1 MKITAL
7 KIIPLG
13 GLNEIG
19 KNLTVFEYRN
29 DILIL
34 DCGITFPQEDM
45 PGVDIVIPDMSYLV
59 KNKNKIRGVV
69 ITHGHEDHIG
79 AVGYLLKE
87 VNTPVYGAKLTLG
100 LLESRLNEMGLL
112 TTASLNVIDDKS
124 KISVGCFKLEFIPVN
139 HSIPDTYAV
148 VINTPVGIVLHTA
161 DFKIDYNPVNENV
174 TDLNR
179 FSELGNRNVLLMMAD
194 STNAM
199 KEGHSMSERAV
210 GDSLDN
216 LFRKASSRIIVASF
230 ASNIHRIQQV
240 LNLAE
245 KYKKKVCVFG
255 FSMRNNIKKSVELGY
270 IQVKR
275 SVIIEDFEIKN
286 YKPKDMV
293 FIVSGSQGEANSAL
307 SKIAF
312 MKHPKIN
319 IEKND
324 LVIISASVI
333 PGNEKYLYR
342 VINELFKNGANV
354 IYQALN
360 EVHASGH
367 AYKQELRL
375 LLTLV
380 RPKYYMP
387 VHGEFMHMESN
398 ALLAMELGI
407 KEKNIFLLENGDV
420 LNVYS
425 NRITVNEDAKINVGS
440 SFVDGHGVGELGEDV
455 LKERVILAS
464 DGILNVSIVL
474 NKFDKKL
481 AAQPVIIPVGF
492 IYESESDDIIR
503 KIRIIL
509 DEDIKKYTTTSMS
522 INELQNSVKKRLR
535 TFLYQETKRNPVVLP
550 VIMEV

>member
-1 MKITAL
+1 
-7 KIIPLG
+7 
-13 GLNEIG
+13 
-19 KNLTVFEYRN
+19 
-29 DILIL
+29 
-34 DCGITFPQEDM
+34 M

-270 IQVKR
+270 IQVK
-275 SVIIEDFEIKN
+275 
-286 YKPKDMV
+286 
-293 FIVSGSQGEANSAL
+293 
-307 SKIAF
+307 
-312 MKHPKIN
+312 
-319 IEKND
+319 
-324 LVIISASVI
+324 
-333 PGNEKYLYR
+333 
-342 VINELFKNGANV
+342 
-354 IYQALN
+354 
-360 EVHASGH
+360 
-367 AYKQELRL
+367 
-375 LLTLV
+375 
-380 RPKYYMP
+380 
-387 VHGEFMHMESN
+387 
-398 ALLAMELGI
+398 
-407 KEKNIFLLENGDV
+407 
-420 LNVYS
+420 
-425 NRITVNEDAKINVGS
+425 
-440 SFVDGHGVGELGEDV
+440 
-455 LKERVILAS
+455 
-464 DGILNVSIVL
+464 
-474 NKFDKKL
+474 
-481 AAQPVIIPVGF
+481 
-492 IYESESDDIIR
+492 
-503 KIRIIL
+503 
-509 DEDIKKYTTTSMS
+509 
-522 INELQNSVKKRLR
+522 
-535 TFLYQETKRNPVVLP
+535 
-550 VIMEV
+550 

>member
-1 MKITAL
+1 
-7 KIIPLG
+7 
-13 GLNEIG
+13 
-19 KNLTVFEYRN
+19 
-29 DILIL
+29 
-34 DCGITFPQEDM
+34 M

-245 KYKKKVCVFG
+245 KYKKKVCIFG

-474 NKFDKKL
+474 NKFDRKL

>member
-1 MKITAL
+1 
-7 KIIPLG
+7 
-13 GLNEIG
+13 
-19 KNLTVFEYRN
+19 
-29 DILIL
+29 
-34 DCGITFPQEDM
+34 M

-112 TTASLNVIDDKS
+112 TTASLNVIDDRS

-161 DFKIDYNPVNENV
+161 DFKIDYNPVNEKV
-174 TDLNR
+174 ADLNR
-179 FSELGNRNVLLMMAD
+179 FSELGNRNVLLMMAN

-216 LFRKASSRIIVASF
+216 LFRNASSRIIVASF

-275 SVIIEDFEIKN
+275 DVIIEDFEIKN

-293 FIVSGSQGEANSAL
+293 FIVSGSQGEADSAL

-312 MKHPKIN
+312 MKHPKVN
-319 IEKND
+319 IEKDD
-324 LVIISASVI
+324 LVIISASII
-333 PGNEKYLYR
+333 PGNERNLYR

-387 VHGEFMHMESN
+387 VHGEFMHMKSN
-398 ALLAMELGI
+398 ALLAMEMGI

-420 LNVYS
+420 LNVYP
-425 NRITVNEDAKINVGS
+425 NRISVEDKINVGAL
-440 SFVDGHGVGELGEDV
+440 FVDGHGVGELGDDV
-455 LKERVILAS
+455 HKERVILSS

-474 NKFDKKL
+474 NKFDRKL

-509 DEDIKKYTTTSMS
+509 DEDIRKYTTTSMS

>member
-1 MKITAL
+1 MTSL

-19 KNLTVFEYRN
+19 KNLTIFEYKN
-29 DILIL
+29 DILVL

-59 KNKNKIRGVV
+59 KNKEKIRGVF

-87 VNTPVYGAKLTLG
+87 VNIPVYGAKLTLG
-100 LLESRLNEMGLL
+100 LLESKLNEMSLL
-112 TTASLNVIDDKS
+112 TSAKLVVVDSTS
-124 KISVGCFKLEFIPVN
+124 KISIGCFKLEFIPVN

-148 VINTPVGIVLHTA
+148 VITSPVGIILHTA
-161 DFKIDYNPVNENV
+161 DFKIDFNPVSEKV

-179 FSELGNRNVLLMMAD
+179 FSEVGNRNVLLMMAD
-194 STNAM
+194 STNAT
-199 KEGHSMSERAV
+199 KEGYSMSEKAV

-230 ASNIHRIQQV
+230 ASNIHRIQQI
-240 LNLAE
+240 LNLSE
-245 KYKKKVCVFG
+245 KYKKKVCIFG
-255 FSMRNNIKKSVELGY
+255 YSMRNNIKKSMELGY
-270 IQVKR
+270 IQVKKG
-275 SVIIEDFEIKN
+275 VIIEDFEIKN
-286 YKPKDMV
+286 YKSKDIV
-293 FIVSGSQGEANSAL
+293 FIVTGSQGEVNSAL

-312 MKHPKIN
+312 RKHPKIS

-354 IYQALN
+354 IYQTLH

-375 LLTLV
+375 LITLV

-398 ALLAMELGI
+398 AMLAMDMGI
-407 KEKNIFLLENGDV
+407 NEKNIFLLENGDV
-420 LNVYS
+420 MNVNS
-425 NRITVNEDAKINVGS
+425 NRITVEERINVGV
-440 SFVDGHGVGELGEDV
+440 SFIDGSGVGELGDDV
-455 LKERVILAS
+455 LKERVILAQ
-464 DGILNVSIVL
+464 DGIVNVSIVI
-474 NKFDKKL
+474 DKEARTLK
-481 AAQPVIIPVGF
+481 AEPVIITKGF
-492 IYESESDDIIR
+492 MYEKEYDDIIK
-503 KIRIIL
+503 KIRIML
-509 DEDIKKYTTTSMS
+509 NEDIDKYTKSS
-522 INELQNSVKKRLR
+522 ISISDLQNVIKKRLR
-535 TFLYQETKRNPVVLP
+535 TYLYQETKRNPVVLP

>member
-1 MKITAL
+1 
-7 KIIPLG
+7 
-13 GLNEIG
+13 
-19 KNLTVFEYRN
+19 
-29 DILIL
+29 
-34 DCGITFPQEDM
+34 M
-45 PGVDIVIPDMSYLV
+45 PGVDIVIPDLSYLV

-112 TTASLNVIDDKS
+112 TTASLNVIDDQS

-199 KEGHSMSERAV
+199 KEGQSMSERAV

-275 SVIIEDFEIKN
+275 GVIIEDFEIKN

-312 MKHPKIN
+312 MKHSKIN

-387 VHGEFMHMESN
+387 VHGEFMHM
-398 ALLAMELGI
+398 
-407 KEKNIFLLENGDV
+407 
-420 LNVYS
+420 
-425 NRITVNEDAKINVGS
+425 
-440 SFVDGHGVGELGEDV
+440 
-455 LKERVILAS
+455 
-464 DGILNVSIVL
+464 
-474 NKFDKKL
+474 
-481 AAQPVIIPVGF
+481 
-492 IYESESDDIIR
+492 
-503 KIRIIL
+503 
-509 DEDIKKYTTTSMS
+509 
-522 INELQNSVKKRLR
+522 
-535 TFLYQETKRNPVVLP
+535 
-550 VIMEV
+550 

>member
-1 MKITAL
+1 
-7 KIIPLG
+7 
-13 GLNEIG
+13 
-19 KNLTVFEYRN
+19 
-29 DILIL
+29 
-34 DCGITFPQEDM
+34 
-45 PGVDIVIPDMSYLV
+45 
-59 KNKNKIRGVV
+59 
-69 ITHGHEDHIG
+69 
-79 AVGYLLKE
+79 
-87 VNTPVYGAKLTLG
+87 
-100 LLESRLNEMGLL
+100 
-112 TTASLNVIDDKS
+112 
-124 KISVGCFKLEFIPVN
+124 
-139 HSIPDTYAV
+139 
-148 VINTPVGIVLHTA
+148 
-161 DFKIDYNPVNENV
+161 
-174 TDLNR
+174 
-179 FSELGNRNVLLMMAD
+179 
-194 STNAM
+194 
-199 KEGHSMSERAV
+199 
-210 GDSLDN
+210 
-216 LFRKASSRIIVASF
+216 VASF

>member
-1 MKITAL
+1 
-7 KIIPLG
+7 
-13 GLNEIG
+13 
-19 KNLTVFEYRN
+19 
-29 DILIL
+29 
-34 DCGITFPQEDM
+34 M
-45 PGVDIVIPDMSYLV
+45 PGVDIVKPDMSYLV
-59 KNKNKIRGVV
+59 ENKDKIKGVV
-69 ITHGHEDHIG
+69 ITHAHEDHIG
-79 AVGYLLKE
+79 AVCYLLKE
-87 VNTPVYGAKLTLG
+87 INTPVYGAKLTLG
-100 LLESRLNEMGLL
+100 LLESKLNEMNLL
-112 TTASLNVIDDKS
+112 TTTSLNIIDGDS
-124 KISVGCFKLEFIPVN
+124 IISIGCFKLEFIPVN

-148 VINTPVGIVLHTA
+148 VINTPVGIILHTS
-161 DFKIDYNPVNENV
+161 DFKIDYNPVNEKV

-179 FSELGNRNVLLMMAD
+179 FSELGNRHVLLMMAD
-194 STNAM
+194 STNAT

-230 ASNIHRIQQV
+230 ASNIHRIQQI

-245 KYKKKVCVFG
+245 KYKKKVCIFG
-255 FSMRNNIKKSVELGY
+255 FSMRNNIRKSIELGY

-275 SVIIEDFEIKN
+275 GIIIEDFEIKN
-286 YKPKDMV
+286 YKHKDMV
-293 FIVSGSQGEANSAL
+293 FIVTGSQGETNSAL

-312 MKHPKIN
+312 KEHQKISV
-319 IEKND
+319 EKND

-342 VINELFKNGANV
+342 VINELFKSGANV

-367 AYKQELRL
+367 AYRQELRL

-398 ALLAMELGI
+398 ALLAMEMGI

-420 LNVYS
+420 MKVYP
-425 NRITVNEDAKINVGS
+425 NRISVDDKDKIKVGL
-440 SFVDGHGVGELGEDV
+440 SFVDGHGVGELGDDV
-455 LKERVILAS
+455 LKEREILAGG
-464 DGILNVSIVL
+464 GILNISIVL
-474 NKFDKKL
+474 NKSDRKS
-481 AAQPVIIPVGF
+481 AVEPVIIPVGF
-492 IYESESDDIIR
+492 VYESESDDIIR
-503 KIRIIL
+503 KIREML
-509 DEDIKKYTTTSMS
+509 DEDIGKYTKTSMS

-535 TFLYQETKRNPVVLP
+535 KFLYQETKRNPVVLP

>member
-1 MKITAL
+1 MTAL

-34 DCGITFPQEDM
+34 DCGIKFPQEDM
-45 PGVDIVIPDMSYLV
+45 PGVDIVKPDMSYLV
-59 KNKNKIRGVV
+59 ENKDKIKGVV
-69 ITHGHEDHIG
+69 ITHAHEDHIG
-79 AVGYLLKE
+79 AVCYLLKE
-87 VNTPVYGAKLTLG
+87 INTPVYGAKLTLG
-100 LLESRLNEMGLL
+100 LLESKLNEMNLL
-112 TTASLNVIDDKS
+112 TTTSLNIIDGDS
-124 KISVGCFKLEFIPVN
+124 IISIGCFKLEFIPVN

-148 VINTPVGIVLHTA
+148 VINTPVGIILHTS
-161 DFKIDYNPVNENV
+161 DFKIDYNPVNEKV

-179 FSELGNRNVLLMMAD
+179 FSELGNRHVLLMMAD
-194 STNAM
+194 STNAT

-230 ASNIHRIQQV
+230 ASNIHRIQQI

-245 KYKKKVCVFG
+245 KYKKKVCIFG
-255 FSMRNNIKKSVELGY
+255 FSMRNNIRKSIELGY

-275 SVIIEDFEIKN
+275 GIIIEDFEIKN
-286 YKPKDMV
+286 YKHKDMV
-293 FIVSGSQGEANSAL
+293 FIVTGSQGETNSAL

-312 MKHPKIN
+312 KEHQKISV
-319 IEKND
+319 EKND

-342 VINELFKNGANV
+342 VINELFKSGANV

-367 AYKQELRL
+367 AYRQELRL

-398 ALLAMELGI
+398 ALLAMEMGI

-420 LNVYS
+420 MKVYP
-425 NRITVNEDAKINVGS
+425 NRISVDDKDKIKVGL
-440 SFVDGHGVGELGEDV
+440 SFVDGHGVGELGDDV
-455 LKERVILAS
+455 LKEREILAGG
-464 DGILNVSIVL
+464 GILNISIVL
-474 NKFDKKL
+474 NKSDRKS
-481 AAQPVIIPVGF
+481 AVEPVIIPVGF
-492 IYESESDDIIR
+492 VYESESDDIIR
-503 KIRIIL
+503 KIREML
-509 DEDIKKYTTTSMS
+509 DEDIGKYTKTSMS

-535 TFLYQETKRNPVVLP
+535 KFLYQETKRNPVVLP

>member
-1 MKITAL
+1 M
-7 KIIPLG
+7 PLG

-34 DCGITFPQEDM
+34 DCGIKFPQEDM
-45 PGVDIVIPDMSYLV
+45 PGVDIVKPDMSYLV
-59 KNKNKIRGVV
+59 ENKDKIKGVV
-69 ITHGHEDHIG
+69 ITHAHEDHIG
-79 AVGYLLKE
+79 AVCYLLKE
-87 VNTPVYGAKLTLG
+87 INTPVYGAKLTLG
-100 LLESRLNEMGLL
+100 LLESKLNEMNLL
-112 TTASLNVIDDKS
+112 TTTSLNIIDGDS
-124 KISVGCFKLEFIPVN
+124 IISIGCFKLEFIPVN

-148 VINTPVGIVLHTA
+148 VINTPVGIILHTS
-161 DFKIDYNPVNENV
+161 DFKIDYNPVNEKV

-179 FSELGNRNVLLMMAD
+179 FSELGNRHVLLMMAD
-194 STNAM
+194 STNAT

-230 ASNIHRIQQV
+230 ASNIHRIQQI

-245 KYKKKVCVFG
+245 KYKKKVCIFG
-255 FSMRNNIKKSVELGY
+255 FSMRNNIRKSIELGY

-275 SVIIEDFEIKN
+275 GIIIEDFEIKN
-286 YKPKDMV
+286 YKHKDMV
-293 FIVSGSQGEANSAL
+293 FIVTGSQGETNSAL

-312 MKHPKIN
+312 KEHQKISV
-319 IEKND
+319 EKND

-342 VINELFKNGANV
+342 VINELFKSGANV

-367 AYKQELRL
+367 AYRQELRL

-398 ALLAMELGI
+398 ALLAMEMGI

-420 LNVYS
+420 MKVYP
-425 NRITVNEDAKINVGS
+425 NRISVDDKDKIKVGL
-440 SFVDGHGVGELGEDV
+440 SFVDGHGVGELGDDV
-455 LKERVILAS
+455 LKEREILAGG
-464 DGILNVSIVL
+464 GILNISIVL
-474 NKFDKKL
+474 NKSDRKS
-481 AAQPVIIPVGF
+481 AVEPVIIPVGF
-492 IYESESDDIIR
+492 VYESESDDIIR
-503 KIRIIL
+503 KIREML
-509 DEDIKKYTTTSMS
+509 DEDIGKYTKTSMS

-535 TFLYQETKRNPVVLP
+535 KFLYQETKRNPVVLP

>member
-1 MKITAL
+1 
-7 KIIPLG
+7 
-13 GLNEIG
+13 
-19 KNLTVFEYRN
+19 
-29 DILIL
+29 
-34 DCGITFPQEDM
+34 M
-45 PGVDIVIPDMSYLV
+45 PGVDIVKPDMSYLV
-59 KNKNKIRGVV
+59 ENKDKIKGVV
-69 ITHGHEDHIG
+69 ITHAHEDHIG
-79 AVGYLLKE
+79 AVCYLLKE
-87 VNTPVYGAKLTLG
+87 INTPVYGAKLTLG
-100 LLESRLNEMGLL
+100 LLESKLNEMNLL
-112 TTASLNVIDDKS
+112 TTTSLNIIDGDS
-124 KISVGCFKLEFIPVN
+124 IISIGCFKLEFIPVN

-148 VINTPVGIVLHTA
+148 VINTPVGIILHTS
-161 DFKIDYNPVNENV
+161 DFKIDYNPVNEKV

-179 FSELGNRNVLLMMAD
+179 FSELGNRHVLLMMAD
-194 STNAM
+194 STNAT

-230 ASNIHRIQQV
+230 ASNIHRIQQI

-245 KYKKKVCVFG
+245 KYKKKVCIFG
-255 FSMRNNIKKSVELGY
+255 FSMRNNIRKSIELGY

-275 SVIIEDFEIKN
+275 GIIIEDFEIKN
-286 YKPKDMV
+286 YKHKDMV
-293 FIVSGSQGEANSAL
+293 FIVTGSQGETNSAL

-312 MKHPKIN
+312 KEHQKIN
-319 IEKND
+319 VEKND

-342 VINELFKNGANV
+342 VINELFKSGANV

-367 AYKQELRL
+367 AYRQELRL

-398 ALLAMELGI
+398 ALLAMEMGI

-420 LNVYS
+420 MKVYP
-425 NRITVNEDAKINVGS
+425 NRISVDDKDKIKVGL
-440 SFVDGHGVGELGEDV
+440 SFVDGHGVGELGDDV
-455 LKERVILAS
+455 LKEREILA
-464 DGILNVSIVL
+464 GGEILNISIVL
-474 NKFDKKL
+474 NKSDRKS
-481 AAQPVIIPVGF
+481 AVEPVIIPVGF
-492 IYESESDDIIR
+492 VYESESDDIIR
-503 KIRIIL
+503 KIREML
-509 DEDIKKYTTTSMS
+509 DEDIGKYTKTSMS

-535 TFLYQETKRNPVVLP
+535 KFLYQETKRNPVVLP